1 MLNTTKNLKK
11 KVNKHDI
18 KDCIFTEK
26 PQITYFAR
34 TTNSINNSHRYT
46 NYSCG
51 LMSLNNNNKIN
62 IKNKKNT
69 IIYNLNKSI
78 PDVINT
84 INIIIKDLNNLN
96 NIKIIM
102 DDFEIVLSY
111 EFIKIYNISI
121 EKIIFDHNDGYII
134 IFPINGSSYISN
146 IIKFRFLNTINIT
159 KLLIEINT
167 NETTNNIETFINY
180 FVLTYDEQLQIKRNN
195 DYSNKFLLPLNTKT
209 TNTNILNF
217 INKNNSDFNG
227 YFGILVIKIDDFELL
242 DSIDIIGC
250 NLHNTLP
257 DNIINEPLNT
267 FIGNYDNMINE
278 PLNTII
284 DNYDICL
291 TKDIL
296 KMFDKFNNKIIYKDE
311 NNNYLINLII
321 IINHYNIKEFKINV
335 NYNNIKDYETDIYLI
350 NYYDS
355 NKINSLAIFEKTLS
369 YHNYYEEFNY
379 YITDDF
385 SITLKQPYTYYLKQI
400 IIYIEDTNKKDV
412 NLLNSVE
419 LNIDDI
425 IINTYTQKD
434 NMINQYK
441 MNKSYEPNIYNIVF
455 SMDLSDNKPNGNISI
470 TKFIKIN
477 YELTDNN
484 INFNVY
490 KIKVLVF
497 GYNIK

>member
-1 MLNTTKNLKK
+1 
-11 KVNKHDI
+11 
-18 KDCIFTEK
+18 
-26 PQITYFAR
+26 
-34 TTNSINNSHRYT
+34 
-46 NYSCG
+46 
-51 LMSLNNNNKIN
+51 
-62 IKNKKNT
+62 
-69 IIYNLNKSI
+69 
-78 PDVINT
+78 
-84 INIIIKDLNNLN
+84 
-96 NIKIIM
+96 
-102 DDFEIVLSY
+102 
-111 EFIKIYNISI
+111 
-121 EKIIFDHNDGYII
+121 
-134 IFPINGSSYISN
+134 
-146 IIKFRFLNTINIT
+146 
-159 KLLIEINT
+159 
-167 NETTNNIETFINY
+167 
-180 FVLTYDEQLQIKRNN
+180 
-195 DYSNKFLLPLNTKT
+195 
-209 TNTNILNF
+209 
-217 INKNNSDFNG
+217 
-227 YFGILVIKIDDFELL
+227 
-242 DSIDIIGC
+242 
-250 NLHNTLP
+250 
-257 DNIINEPLNT
+257 
-267 FIGNYDNMINE
+267 MINE

-284 DNYDICL
+284 DNFDICL
-291 TKDIL
+291 TKGIL

-379 YITDDF
+379 HITDDF

-400 IIYIEDTNKKDV
+400 IIYVEDTNKKDV

-441 MNKSYEPNIYNIVF
+441 MNKFYEPNIYNIIF